1 MISKKTVLTSVFLTL
16 TAAAVGWE
24 VVAVINPH
32 DDLEPWTFLI
42 ADHVPPAIT
51 AAAIALLLSWLPG
64 HFIEAYAERKGTTM
78 TDPTIPSIPPP
89 GAPREP
95 LLSVGSVTAIV
106 SAALGLAVVFGFKPS
121 ADVTSAILAAAAVV
135 APLVVA
141 WLGRKKTFSPATVR
155 AMVRDAS
162 GRNP

>member
-1 MISKKTVLTSVFLTL
+1 MKRQTVLTTVFLTI

-24 VVAVINPH
+24 LVAVVNPH

-51 AAAIALLLSWLPG
+51 AAVIALLLSWLPG
-64 HFIEAYAERKGTTM
+64 HFIEAYAEKGKTM

-89 GAPREP
+89 GAPKEP
-95 LLSVGSVTAIV
+95 LLSVGTITAIV
-106 SAALGLAVVFGFKPS
+106 SGAIAVAVVFGLKLTVEQT
-121 ADVTSAILAAAAVV
+121 AAILGVEGFL

-141 WLGRKKTFSPATVR
+141 WLGRKKVFSPATVR